1 MHSQRIFFPNSYY
14 PLSQACMTADSSE
27 EAWPKKDRAETA
39 LIKRAELQ
47 TALVVDDS
55 QTERVH
61 LGHILK
67 DTGLEVL
74 VAESGNQAKKL
85 AELHEPDVIFLDI
98 IMEDGDGYQTC
109 RALRRNPATA
119 MIPIIMVSSKSN
131 PVDIKWAEKLG
142 ASGYIVKPFAADAIH
157 TKLAELQRN

>member
-1 MHSQRIFFPNSYY
+1 M
-14 PLSQACMTADSSE
+14 AADQSADAPSDK
-27 EAWPKKDRAETA
+27 ARPETA
-39 LIKRAELQ
+39 LLKRAELQ

-61 LGHILK
+61 LGHLLK
-67 DTGLEVL
+67 DAGLEVL
-74 VAESGNQAKKL
+74 VAESGNKAKKL

-98 IMEDGDGYQTC
+98 LMEDGDGYQTC

-119 MIPIIMVSSKSN
+119 MTPIIMVSSKSN

-142 ASGYIVKPFAADAIH
+142 ASGYIVKPFAADAVRA
-157 TKLAELQRN
+157 KLAELQQD